1 MPQLILR
8 EVRSQEKQT
17 YWKSGEMRFNF
28 LGLRGVLVLAGSIC
42 LLFVSTPAF
51 AAERVVLKYGV
62 FRESL
67 FGEELS
73 TFSQTGELS
82 RSLKVNLALAR
93 QDPKAIRQYLT
104 KPVKVNPVFLDRV
117 LNSQIG
123 NIILHQ
129 ISQVTYTP
137 SRRADRQA
145 LRAALVLSASQDR
158 QVSLIEIIKN
168 YPTNEVEVDGV
179 VYRRRHRLESAY
191 RQLRRLQT
199 NLQDLFGV

>member
-1 MPQLILR
+1 
-8 EVRSQEKQT
+8 
-17 YWKSGEMRFNF
+17 MRFNF
-28 LGLRGVLVLAGSIC
+28 LGLRRVLVLVGSIY
-42 LLFVSTPAF
+42 LLFLPTPAF
-51 AAERVVLKYGV
+51 AAEQVVLKYGI

-67 FGEELS
+67 SVEELS
-73 TFSQTGELS
+73 TFAQTGELS
-82 RSLKVNLALAR
+82 RSLRVNLALAR

-104 KPVKVNPVFLDRV
+104 EPMKVNPVFLDKV

-123 NIILHQ
+123 NIILDQ
-129 ISQVTYTP
+129 ISQVIFTP

-145 LRAALVLSASQDR
+145 LRAALVLSASQDG

>member
-1 MPQLILR
+1 
-8 EVRSQEKQT
+8 
-17 YWKSGEMRFNF
+17 MRFNF

-67 FGEELS
+67 SGEELS

-104 KPVKVNPVFLDRV
+104 KPVKVNPVFLDKV

-123 NIILHQ
+123 NIILDQ

-137 SRRADRQA
+137 SRRADRQP